1 MKKESSNH
9 RQSIITAI
17 NTLENC
23 DTQIFGA
30 AISTLMS
37 KEWKEID
44 EAFDLGDQYS
54 FSLTQLETADDPNV
68 QLLASLIKE
77 IRQTMDSLQ
86 NLNAISDDEV
96 NQ

>member
-1 MKKESSNH
+1 MEKESSNH

-17 NTLENC
+17 NTLEKC